1 MIGIKKRFL
10 LKGILFFSFITLS
23 VAYFIEHILGHL
35 PCSLC
40 LMQRVPYILAI
51 IFIALIFFSKRFEK
65 PVLLLLSVVFI
76 LGAILSI
83 YHVGVE
89 QNIFKEPFVCDI
101 GDKSLGVTKEDL
113 LRQLENNKISCKD
126 VTFSVFGISLA
137 TINTIISIALSAIM
151 IKNYINYEKN

>member
-126 VTFSVFGISLA
+126 VTFSIFGISLA

-151 IKNYINYEKN
+151 IKNYKNYEKN